1 MKIFHPTSSVIT
13 AFRGGGKCTESLV
26 SGVMPDKTLKAKVIV
41 SLDELSGIS
50 FTTDINTWYPND
62 VEVLTNLATLIAD
75 LKMN

>member
-1 MKIFHPTSSVIT
+1 
-13 AFRGGGKCTESLV
+13 
-26 SGVMPDKTLKAKVIV
+26 MPDKTLKAKVIV

-75 LKMN
+75 LKNELNTQGLDLSLFLQMLSKRH